1 MERDP
6 LQEAW
11 RAHSSEMRVTADH
24 EALLRE
30 VRRNQRYLDAMLRA
44 RDYREVGV
52 GLLLIPVWFGM
63 TLLLDETLWTW
74 YLGIPGFLWLVVFML
89 VFRLRYGK
97 SRVQADDALVD
108 QVKEALRQVE
118 DQMWLLRHV
127 LWWYIL
133 PLLVP
138 MLVWLVHL
146 GWVMSDSGVIE
157 TVVFTVMMLVFLVG
171 LNVFVYWLNQRVVR
185 SELAPRRDELVA
197 LLESLEV
204 TDEEEESVMRK
215 RDGRFGF
222 GGYLSMI
229 LAACALSALVLPVG
243 LAATDWVRSAIADE
257 EFTADSL
264 LRTEGVGYPRVSPFE
279 AIEWGEAED
288 DVIPR
293 VKVDGVWYFL
303 GSIHMVTVSDLVAFS
318 RETFGDRW
326 QKRIDED
333 LVEVLSKM
341 GHPPGETVLLRM
353 VSVEETEFVS
363 VEVLMTEE
371 NRRAIWRARR
381 EVEDAA
387 DDLEA
392 EDAEME
398 SE

>member
-11 RAHSSEMRVTADH
+11 RAHGSEMRVTADQ
-24 EALLRE
+24 EVLLRE

-44 RDYREVGV
+44 RDYREVVV

-146 GWVMSDSGVIE
+146 GWAMSDSGVIE

-229 LAACALSALVLPVG
+229 LAACVLSALVLPVG
-243 LAATDWVRSAIADE
+243 LGVTDWVRSAIADE
-257 EFTADSL
+257 ELTAGSV
-264 LRTEGVGYPRVSPFE
+264 LRTEGMGYPRVSPFE
-279 AIEWGEAED
+279 AIEWGETED
-288 DVIPR
+288 AIPR

-303 GSIHMVTVSDLVAFS
+303 GSIHTVTVSDLVAFS

-387 DDLEA
+387 DLEA

-398 SE
+398 GD